1 MWMCSSWVNPAYT
14 CKYISQWYTIYS
26 WSLALFQHSCMVWHP
41 CICHITTLHVASR
54 CILSLIYCSYKLF
67 ISYQHI
73 QFYDTHASVLIII
86 DHHISFIFTI
96 SELLQMHALCKS
108 LENSY
113 QGVLSCLVILHHW
126 HIYIFYIF
134 FLKIL
139 LSLIKFQLNCCSN
152 SVLA

>member
-1 MWMCSSWVNPAYT
+1 MIKIIYFQFWTLRAYKFTIIKKKFLNERLHIQYSPYTWMCSSWVNPAYT

-86 DHHISFIFTI
+86 DHHISFIFY
-96 SELLQMHALCKS
+96 H
-108 LENSY
+108 
-113 QGVLSCLVILHHW
+113 
-126 HIYIFYIF
+126 
-134 FLKIL
+134 
-139 LSLIKFQLNCCSN
+139 
-152 SVLA
+152 